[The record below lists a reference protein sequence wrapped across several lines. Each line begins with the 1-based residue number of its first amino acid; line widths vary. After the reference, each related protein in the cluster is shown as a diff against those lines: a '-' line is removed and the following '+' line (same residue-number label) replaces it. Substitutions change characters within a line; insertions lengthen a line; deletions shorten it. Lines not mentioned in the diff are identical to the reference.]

1 MRQKAE
7 EQNTEYD
14 EDVDHLVDQL
24 KNEEDTLA
32 IGEVKEEE
40 TEEKPPKKD
49 KTRTKSSQPQKLRK
63 IADGLLE
70 FERYAD
76 RKKRLQ
82 SIS

>member
-49 KTRTKSSQPQKLRK
+49 KTRTKSSSVS
-63 IADGLLE
+63 GSSST
-70 FERYAD
+70 
-76 RKKRLQ
+76 RLGRRP
-82 SIS
+82 